1 MEKTSKKQTEKPVK
15 PIKSRAIN
23 LRNAAQECLVDFGDE
38 PAEECIL
45 VWINKGGVKAV
56 ALGRAGIN
64 ARVGMLELAKF
75 SFLRNGDK
83 RP

>member
-1 MEKTSKKQTEKPVK
+1 MKKTTKKKTEKPVK
-15 PIKSRAIN
+15 PIKSRAIP

-75 SFLRNGDK
+75 AFLLDGEK